1 MRYAFRLVVASLMAV
16 GAQAAELQPNHALDS
31 ASKEN
36 EKVAS
41 EGPGADRT
49 NRLIHETSP
58 YLLQHARNPVDW
70 YPWGEEAL
78 QRAQEEDKPI
88 FVSIGY
94 SACHWCHVMEHESF
108 ENEEIAA
115 ILNEHFISIKVDRE
129 ERPDLDE
136 IYMTAVQ
143 IMTGSGGWP
152 MTVFLR
158 PDRKPFYGGT
168 YYPPV
173 DRLGRPGFKT
183 VLITIARGW
192 KERRDEI
199 DQSAEQLTQYVIQ
212 SAAHRAGEPGD
223 LAYGLIEAAIAELK
237 SAFDPHYGGFGGAPK
252 FPSGPAIELLLR
264 HHFNTG
270 DKQSLEM
277 AVFTLTR
284 MWQGGM
290 YDHLGG
296 GFHRYSV
303 DAKWLVPHFEK
314 MLYDNAQ
321 LCQVYLDAYQ
331 ATGDSLFARVA
342 REILDYELRD
352 MQDDQGAFH
361 STEDADSEGQ
371 EGKFYVW
378 TQSEIDAILGDEDR
392 YLFCQFYNV
401 RPNGNFD
408 SHEPYH
414 DGQNILH
421 ITRAPDVVAS
431 EFGMDPDAFER
442 RLAVCR
448 AKLLEARNNRVRPGL
463 DDKILASWNG
473 LIISALARAH
483 QVFGEDK
490 YRHSAERAA
499 SFVVNE
505 MQKDGILLRT
515 HRGGKSRLPGYLDDY
530 AFMSVALIDLYE
542 ATFDEKWLDQA
553 DALARAMIERFW
565 DGEGGGFYF
574 TSAEHRDILVRTKP
588 TYDGAEPSGNSMA
601 ALALLRLGVF
611 FGNKG
616 YSDKAQQVLRLN
628 QSNLASAP
636 RAYLKMLCAADFVL
650 NPPKEIALVG
660 NRDSEGVRA
669 FVSSLHERFIPNKVI
684 AVADSSNGA
693 ARLAGRIPLLDGK
706 TLVRELPTAYVC
718 RDYACQQPATT
729 VEGFVKALG
738 VAKGGAQQ

>member
-1 MRYAFRLVVASLMAV
+1 MAV
-16 GAQAAELQPNHALDS
+16 GAQAAELQPNHAVDS
-31 ASKEN
+31 AGEEN
-36 EKVAS
+36 ANVAS
-41 EGPGADRT
+41 EGPAANRT

-78 QRAQEEDKPI
+78 RRAREEDKPI
-88 FVSIGY
+88 FLSIGY

-173 DRLGRPGFKT
+173 DRMGRPGFKT
-183 VLITIARGW
+183 VLNSIAQAW

-199 DQSAEQLTQYVIQ
+199 DRSAEQLTQYVVQ
-212 SAAHRAGEPGD
+212 SAAQRAGEPND
-223 LAYGLIEAAIAELK
+223 LDYRLIEAAVAELK
-237 SAFDPHYGGFGGAPK
+237 STFDSHYGGFGGAPK

-270 DKQSLEM
+270 DNQSLEM
-277 AVFTLTR
+277 AAFTLTR

-361 STEDADSEGQ
+361 STEDADSEEQ

-378 TQSEIDAILGDEDR
+378 TQAEIDAVLGDEDG

-414 DGQNILH
+414 EGQNILH
-421 ITRAPDVVAS
+421 VTRAPDIVAK
-431 EFGMDPDAFER
+431 EFGMETDEFER
-442 RLAVCR
+442 KLAECR
-448 AKLLEARNNRVRPGL
+448 AKLLEVRNRRVRPGL

-483 QVFGEDK
+483 QVFGEAK

-499 SFVVNE
+499 SFVMNE
-505 MQKDGILLRT
+505 MQKDGVLLRT
-515 HRGGKSRLPGYLDDY
+515 HRGGQSRVPGYLDDY
-530 AFMSVALIDLYE
+530 AFLCVAFIDLYE

-553 DALARAMIERFW
+553 DALASAMIERFW

-574 TSAEHRDILVRTKP
+574 TSADHRDLLVRTKP

-601 ALALLRLGVF
+601 ALALLRLGVLI
-611 FGNKG
+611 GNKG
-616 YSDKAQQVLRLN
+616 YADKAHQVLRLN

-660 NRDSEGVRA
+660 NRGSDGIRA
-669 FVSSLHERFIPNKVI
+669 FVSSLHERFVPNKVI
-684 AVADSSNGA
+684 VMADSSNGA
-693 ARLAGRIPLLDGK
+693 ARLAGRIPLLAGK
-706 TLVRELPTAYVC
+706 TLVRDLPAAYVC

-729 VEGFVKALG
+729 VEEFVKALG
-738 VAKGGAQQ
+738 VAIGGAQQ